1 MSRRA
6 WYRIH
11 AMPDQDES
19 SPKSGLTG
27 LKFNST
33 GRDDT
38 STDILVPEV
47 DARSR
52 ARRTSMI
59 VGIVV
64 LVVAVLAVSFVR
76 NPIKWESLFEQG
88 PDKSFGPSG
97 DRKVD

>member
-1 MSRRA
+1 
-6 WYRIH
+6 
-11 AMPDQDES
+11 MPDTNDPPAKS
-19 SPKSGLTG
+19 SIAG

-47 DARSR
+47 DARSKS
-52 ARRTSMI
+52 RRTAMI

-64 LVVAVLAVSFVR
+64 MVVAVMIVSFAR
-76 NPIKWESLFEQG
+76 NPIKWESLLEQG

-97 DRKVD
+97 ERKVD